1 MAELSSG
8 KGSPSIDMT
17 PMVDLA
23 FLLVTFFMLAAT
35 FRTDEPVDVSI
46 PSSIGDKEIPEK
58 TLVQVTVDK
67 GGRIYFTLTGE
78 EPRKNVLLA
87 MASKYKI
94 KLNQEMI
101 DQFVKISSI
110 GCTVQDLPQYLMMD
124 GNGRKAFRQDDPAF
138 VGIPAD
144 STNNQLAD
152 WINYAN
158 KEMNE
163 YGKKRFEDE
172 SSKLAPGKPALDPK
186 EFKPKFVLKAAMD
199 AEYVRVKQAIE
210 VFRDLNLNNLNFI
223 TSQEALPTTK

>member
-1 MAELSSG
+1 MAELNTG
-8 KGSPSIDMT
+8 KGAPSIDMT

-35 FRTDEPVDVSI
+35 FRTDEPVDVAI

-67 GGRIYFTLTGE
+67 GGRIYFSLSGA
-78 EPRKNVLLA
+78 EPRKKVLMQ
-87 MASKYKI
+87 MAGKYKV

-101 DQFVKISSI
+101 DQFAKITSI
-110 GCTVQDLPQYLMMD
+110 GCSMQDLPQYLMMD
-124 GNGRKAFRQDDPAF
+124 GNGRKAFKKDDPTF

-144 STNNQLAD
+144 STNNQLMD
-152 WINYAN
+152 WINFSN
-158 KEMNE
+158 REMLD
-163 YGKKRFEDE
+163 YGKQRFEKE
-172 SSKLAPGKPALDPK
+172 SGELAPGKPELDPNDY
-186 EFKPKFVLKAAMD
+186 KPKFVLKAAMD

-223 TSQEALPTTK
+223 TSQEALPTK